1 MRYVMVP
8 VPSEYVLDV
17 MRWVLF
23 RAADE
28 DASALKQ
35 DEDRVL
41 GLIRDADEFTRSL
54 LAVVAAATVKDR
66 PLRLRDLADELG
78 RDGQAVIRAIRT
90 LNQTVLEEG
99 RDLLEVRS
107 EKAVGVHG
115 KTGTTLYVSMRPAV
129 APIVRAATRADG
141 EH

>member
-8 VPSEYVLDV
+8 VPSEYVLAV

-78 RDGQAVIRAIRT
+78 RDGQAVRLAIRT
-90 LNQTVLEEG
+90 LNQTVLAGG
-99 RDLLEVRS
+99 RNLLELRS
-107 EKAVGVHG
+107 EPAVGIHG
-115 KTGTTLYVSMRPAV
+115 QTGTIVYVSMRPGV
-129 APIVRAATRADG
+129 APIVRAATRARG
-141 EH
+141 

>member
-41 GLIRDADEFTRSL
+41 ELIRDADEFTRSL
-54 LAVVAAATVKDR
+54 LAVVAAARTGGRRCDDCGAGEDLGTAER
-66 PLRLRDLADELG
+66 PRRRVE
-78 RDGQAVIRAIRT
+78 RRMS
-90 LNQTVLEEG
+90 
-99 RDLLEVRS
+99 RS
-107 EKAVGVHG
+107 
-115 KTGTTLYVSMRPAV
+115 PAT
-129 APIVRAATRADG
+129 AACSSCA
-141 EH
+141 